1 MVYRYRKVILTI
13 MKYFSMRNLIRISAV
28 LMALLVTVFFSG
40 TAMAG
45 WSNSS
50 TQYPVGNIFT
60 AASAFFSPNT
70 PPPGANVPGCKLTS
84 SHPYPVI
91 LVNATFANED
101 DNWVYLSPTI
111 ANAGYCVY
119 TFNYGVTISQNI
131 TALGDI
137 ATSAGELATEVNNV
151 LTATGAKKV
160 DLVGHSQGG
169 MMPNY
174 YIKFLGGASKVATFI
189 GLAPSNH
196 GTTLD
201 GLTNLGNALDLLVG
215 ANSLFSDLSMPA
227 LAEQEAGSQ
236 FETNLFASGDT
247 VPGPRY
253 VVIETKYDEVVTPYT
268 NAFLKGATNILIQN
282 QCPFDFVGHIGMAF
296 DGVVA
301 QDVLNQLGNPNPWFQ
316 PSCWSTGPWF

>member
-1 MVYRYRKVILTI
+1 
-13 MKYFSMRNLIRISAV
+13 MKFISGKYLIRVSAV
-28 LMALLVTVFFSG
+28 VAALLVALF
-40 TAMAG
+40 TAGAAQAG
-45 WSNSS
+45 FPWSSS
-50 TQYPVGNIFT
+50 TYPVGNIFT
-60 AASAFFSPNT
+60 AASAFFTPDT
-70 PPPGANVPGCKLTS
+70 PPPGANLSNCKLTS
-84 SHPYPVI
+84 QHPYPVVM
-91 LVNATFANED
+91 VNATFANEH
-101 DNWVYLSPTI
+101 DNWVYLAPKL

-119 TFNYGVTISQNI
+119 TFNYGVTFSQNI
-131 TALGDI
+131 TSIGDI
-137 ATSAGELATEVNNV
+137 PTSAQELSNEVNYV
-151 LTATGAKKV
+151 LSITGASKV

-174 YIKFLGGASKVATFI
+174 YIKFLGGASKVATFV

-201 GLTNLGNALDLLVG
+201 GLTSLGNALGLLVG

-227 LAEQEAGSQ
+227 LAQQEVNSP

-253 VVIETKYDEVVTPYT
+253 VVIETRYDEVVTPYT
-268 NAFLKGATNILIQN
+268 NAFLNGATNILIQN
-282 QCPFDFVGHIGMAF
+282 QCPWDFVGHIGMAF

-301 QDVLNQLGNPNPWFQ
+301 QDVLNQLGNNPSQWFQ

>member
-1 MVYRYRKVILTI
+1 
-13 MKYFSMRNLIRISAV
+13 MKITSVLQKNLLRLSAV
-28 LMALLVTVFFSG
+28 FAAILVLMF
-40 TAMAG
+40 TAGSAEAG
-45 WSNSS
+45 YSWSS

-60 AASAFFSPNT
+60 AAGAFFSPNT
-70 PPPGANVPGCKLTS
+70 PPPGANIPNCKLTS
-84 SHPYPVI
+84 KHPYPVVM
-91 LVNATFANED
+91 VNATFANEN
-101 DNWVYLSPTI
+101 DNWVYLAPKL

-119 TFNYGVTISQNI
+119 TFNYGATFSQYI
-131 TALGDI
+131 
-137 ATSAGELATEVNNV
+137 
-151 LTATGAKKV
+151 TATGDIPTSAQELSNEVNTVLAETGASKV

-201 GLTNLGNALDLLVG
+201 GLTNLGNALGLLVG
-215 ANSLFSDLSMPA
+215 ANSLFNDLSLPA
-227 LAEQEAGSQ
+227 LAQQEVNSP

-247 VPGPRY
+247 VPGPKY

-268 NAFLKGATNILIQN
+268 NAFLRGATNILIQN

-301 QDVLNQLGNPNPWFQ
+301 QDVLNQLQNSPSQSFQ

>member
-1 MVYRYRKVILTI
+1 
-13 MKYFSMRNLIRISAV
+13 
-28 LMALLVTVFFSG
+28 
-40 TAMAG
+40 
-45 WSNSS
+45 
-50 TQYPVGNIFT
+50 
-60 AASAFFSPNT
+60 
-70 PPPGANVPGCKLTS
+70 
-84 SHPYPVI
+84 